1 MKVSSV
7 ATWHRRATDIV
18 RIAVIAVLCL
28 TAPGS
33 HCRARTLYVDDD
45 AAPGSGDGSVKLPF
59 TLISEGMDA
68 SVFGDSVAV
77 LPGVYAE
84 SFSVDMHDVTGMN
97 CAAVIMKDGVVL
109 RSTSGVDSTTIEGLG
124 VEAAIYFDGCGSK
137 TTLIGFTIFTD
148 YTGWGLRTSVLC
160 YNSSPLIESNVMVEW
175 LDGIYCRQQSSPVIR
190 SNRVGNGGIVF
201 TSGSGGTVVGN
212 EVESGISVCSSSTP
226 SLPLTIESNTM
237 GVLSGSLHGG
247 RPTSGIFVARGGPG
261 EVTILDNTIQGKDVG
276 ARLCRGTLHG
286 NRFTGNTVNIEI
298 GVLAYCSPW
307 EDIDAE
313 ANWWGTTDPLEI
325 DAKIIDCYDDDALES
340 CVDFDPWC
348 LDEACTQTA
357 AGEFSWGA
365 IKALYR

>member
-1 MKVSSV
+1 MSSMAGWYRHAMVLTRV
-7 ATWHRRATDIV
+7 AV
-18 RIAVIAVLCL
+18 VAVLCL

-33 HCRARTLYVDDD
+33 HCRACTLYVDDD
-45 AAPGSGDGSVKLPF
+45 AAPGSGDGSVEYPF

-68 SVFGDSVAV
+68 SVFSDTVAV
-77 LPGVYAE
+77 LPGVYSE
-84 SFSVDMHDVTGMN
+84 DFYVDMHDVTGMN
-97 CAAVIMKDGVVL
+97 SAAVIMKDGVVL

-124 VEAAIYFDGCGSK
+124 VEAAVYFDGCGSE
-137 TTLIGFTIFTD
+137 TALIGFTIFTD
-148 YTGWGLRTSVLC
+148 YMGWGLRTSVLC
-160 YNSSPLIESNVMVEW
+160 YDSSPLIESNVMLEW

-190 SNRVGNGGIVF
+190 GNKVGNGGIAF

-212 EVESGISVCSSSTP
+212 EVEGGISFCSSETP
-226 SLPLTIESNTM
+226 SLPLTLESNTI
-237 GVLSGSLHGG
+237 GVLSGRPNNS

-261 EVTILDNTIQGKDVG
+261 EVTILDNTIQGKDIG
-276 ARLCRGTLHG
+276 ATLCRGTLHG
-286 NRFTGNTVNIEI
+286 NRFQSNTVNIEV

-325 DAKIIDCYDDDALES
+325 DAKIIDCYDDPSLES

-357 AGEFSWGA
+357 VGELSWSA